1 MAELPDVGSIQPLTL
16 EESRKAFGTP
26 ITRALK
32 IDPISMEKSPI
43 KRGIA
48 SIGSNIMDMLPGFS
62 FQKGME
68 EGDPL
73 QMGFGVVDLI
83 PQVALLKVGSKPVID
98 LANKLARMAPE
109 EIAAIKK
116 KYNKL
121 FREIYDEQER
131 IRNSRGAEP
140 ADVAD
145 VMKKQKA
152 LKQNHSILFDN
163 AGKKFDVKKNNAKIA
178 KENKKRLKD
187 HPDFEDNPDA
197 LDEFIQEFEGEE
209 LFDMG
214 DYIGPERD
222 FPNIPLSYNKPN
234 LSRMFLKEQN
244 FRNLDEIGY
253 ARPPKYSPEDISQQN
268 TSNWFEEIGENKY
281 RLYEFNPQTGRY
293 TQTTLDNPDLATWR
307 NFLGYAKGGQVE
319 KNTNNNQ
326 KLI

>member
-48 SIGSNIMDMLPGFS
+48 SIGSNIMDMMPGFS

-121 FREIYDEQER
+121 FREIYDDQER

-163 AGKKFDVKKNNAKIA
+163 AGKKFD
-178 KENKKRLKD
+178 
-187 HPDFEDNPDA
+187 
-197 LDEFIQEFEGEE
+197 G
-209 LFDMG
+209 
-214 DYIGPERD
+214 
-222 FPNIPLSYNKPN
+222 
-234 LSRMFLKEQN
+234 
-244 FRNLDEIGY
+244 
-253 ARPPKYSPEDISQQN
+253 
-268 TSNWFEEIGENKY
+268 
-281 RLYEFNPQTGRY
+281 
-293 TQTTLDNPDLATWR
+293 
-307 NFLGYAKGGQVE
+307 
-319 KNTNNNQ
+319 
-326 KLI
+326 